1 MSHMP
6 GFGDSAT
13 WPAIGNHGDP
23 RNDDEPKSEVEISQ
37 DLLAEV
43 RGYLDVAEAAL
54 FKRDW
59 SAHRLALLNAHD
71 VLADV
76 F

>member
-13 WPAIGNHGDP
+13 WPAIGNYGDP
-23 RNDDEPKSEVEISQ
+23 RNDDKPRSEVDIAQ

-43 RGYLDVAEAAL
+43 RQYLDVAEAAL

-59 SAHRLALLNAHD
+59 SAYRLALLNAHD